1 MYTTLPHLQSAIRT
15 QLQRSE
21 VCRIYKESIN
31 ACWPNL
37 SDNAQL
43 EKMTLFAER
52 NHWSVSCRTLGNLG
66 VVAEF
71 AKAT

>member
-15 QLQRSE
+15 QLQKGA
-21 VCRIYKESIN
+21 VCRVYQESLQ

-37 SDNAQL
+37 PDEVRMQKL
-43 EKMTLFAER
+43 TQFATQ
-52 NHWSVSCRTLGNLG
+52 NHWNVICRQLGNLG

-71 AKAT
+71 QKAA

>member
-1 MYTTLPHLQSAIRT
+1 MYTTLSHLQTAIRT

-21 VCRIYKESIN
+21 ICRIYKESLN
-31 ACWPNL
+31 ACWPNM

-43 EKMTLFAER
+43 EKMTQFATQ
-52 NHWSVSCRTLGNLG
+52 NHWSVNCRTLGNLG

-71 AKAT
+71 MKTA